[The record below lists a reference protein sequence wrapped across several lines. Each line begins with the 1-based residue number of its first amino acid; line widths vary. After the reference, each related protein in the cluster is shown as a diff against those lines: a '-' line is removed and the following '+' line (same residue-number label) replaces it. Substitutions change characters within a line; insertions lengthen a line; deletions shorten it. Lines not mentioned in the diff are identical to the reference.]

1 MEIAKVSYAPEMDR
15 LGSGQSKIYSLK
27 NTLMDFE
34 KWFQEM
40 RSLQEGAH
48 DLATKISCLEFELSN
63 VKPQLLKEEIDSNTA
78 TSITNLKEKILD
90 LDTEMDELREKYFA
104 KISRCEEA
112 MQLLG
117 DEEIVV
123 KAVPKDTQMS
133 GQELELSV
141 ILDDDGQLE
150 LRGLRFPWNQ

>member
-1 MEIAKVSYAPEMDR
+1 
-15 LGSGQSKIYSLK
+15 
-27 NTLMDFE
+27 MDFE